1 MHISPDHIIFWESDF
16 VRLNGTIVYTW
27 VLMLLLAVGSKAITS
42 RLSTRLSRGLQR
54 SRWQNLLETIVIVMQ
69 KQIREVGLRR
79 PRTYLPFLGTLFV
92 FVAMASLLAI
102 VPGYEPPTGSLSTTA
117 ALAICVFVA
126 VPFYGI
132 RERGLGRYM
141 RSYLKPTPL
150 LLPFNILAE
159 LTRTLALA
167 VRLFG
172 NMMSGTM
179 ILAILLV
186 ITPFIFPAVM
196 GALDLLI
203 GMVQAYI
210 FGILATV
217 YIAAATSDDTEDA
230 EIAECANHAGRGD
243 EELPSATGAQ
253 TRKTKP

>member
-1 MHISPDHIIFWESDF
+1 MHISPDHIVFWENDF
-16 VRLNGTIVYTW
+16 VKLNGTIVYTW
-27 VLMLLLAVGSKAITS
+27 VLMLLLVIGSKAITAG
-42 RLSTRLSRGLQR
+42 LSGRLSRELQR

-132 RERGLGRYM
+132 REQGLSRYM

-186 ITPFIFPAVM
+186 ITPFIFPVVM

-217 YIAAATSDDTEDA
+217 YIAAATSDETEEA
-230 EIAECANHAGRGD
+230 EIAERADHAGHGD
-243 EELPSATGAQ
+243 GPVPL
-253 TRKTKP
+253 